1 MKDDPLEIAV
11 SLPAPPSPTRKLLTG
26 QTNNNNSTLGS
37 VGGREL
43 AGKMWRVTKLSVRLK
58 GLEWV
63 QFNCKGL
70 NALVVIPQCVLKTLC
85 SLQMEKESL
94 RQNVRELEEQLVDG
108 KEMVSCGMRLKRKNT
123 KLGNFLI
130 NFRKIF

>member
-70 NALVVIPQCVLKTLC
+70 NVLVVFPQCVLKTPC
-85 SLQMEKESL
+85 SLQMENESL
-94 RQNVRELEEQLVDG
+94 RQNMRELEEQLVDG
-108 KEMVSCGMRLKRKNT
+108 KEIRNGQLQHETEKT
-123 KLGNFLI
+123 KLN
-130 NFRKIF
+130 

>member
-1 MKDDPLEIAV
+1 M
-11 SLPAPPSPTRKLLTG
+11 
-26 QTNNNNSTLGS
+26 
-37 VGGREL
+37 

-70 NALVVIPQCVLKTLC
+70 NALVVFPQCVLKTLC

-108 KEMVSCGMRLKRKNT
+108 KEMVSCGMRLKRTNT
-123 KLGNFLI
+123 KLGNFVI
-130 NFRKIF
+130 NL

>member
-1 MKDDPLEIAV
+1 M
-11 SLPAPPSPTRKLLTG
+11 
-26 QTNNNNSTLGS
+26 
-37 VGGREL
+37 

-70 NALVVIPQCVLKTLC
+70 NVLVVFPQCVLKTLC

-108 KEMVSCGMRLKRKNT
+108 KEMVSCSMRLKRKNT
-123 KLGNFLI
+123 KLGNFVI
-130 NFRKIF
+130 NL

>member
-70 NALVVIPQCVLKTLC
+70 NVFVVFPNCVLKTPC
-85 SLQMEKESL
+85 SLQMENESL
-94 RQNVRELEEQLVDG
+94 RQKQLVDG

-123 KLGNFLI
+123 KLGNFVI
-130 NFRKIF
+130 NL